1 MQLSVEVKRQGGREV
16 LCCRGRLLQGQASE
30 YLFNLLTRSTRQDV
44 VVDLEELLTCD
55 EAGLQAF
62 ALSSAFLASCH
73 RQLLIIH
80 ASEDMLEHLRKRH
93 RAAMVDLQILQ
104 PLALASCAD

>member
-1 MQLSVEVKRQGGREV
+1 MQLSVEVKRQEGRDV
-16 LCCRGRLLQGQASE
+16 LFCRGRLLQGQASE
-30 YLFNLLTRSTRQDV
+30 YLFQLLTRSTRHDV

-62 ALSSAFLASCH
+62 ALSRAVLASCH

-80 ASEDMLEHLRKRH
+80 ASEDMLEHLRERY
-93 RAAMVDLQILQ
+93 RAAESDLQSLR
-104 PLALASCAD
+104 PLAFAGNAD